1 MFKTSFVPVESTI
14 NFLHSFSNLMQVI
27 FYNKKLLDRSHFFIT
42 VNIDSSSEYK
52 AIIIIILSFPK
63 KFINEYWF
71 QNLSTN
77 IIKLRNVPY
86 WRGNIADN

>member
-1 MFKTSFVPVESTI
+1 MVSKDVTMTILFWMLKTSFVPVESTI

-52 AIIIIILSFPK
+52 TIIIIILSFAK

-71 QNLSTN
+71 
-77 IIKLRNVPY
+77 
-86 WRGNIADN
+86 